1 MEPILVIL
9 LLVGLVFILLLVGA
23 PVKPLRFAGGFIV
36 KCLIGVLML
45 FFVNVL
51 GATIGLYVPIN
62 GVTTIVSG
70 LLGVPGIALLIG
82 IAVFFI

>member
-1 MEPILVIL
+1 MEPMLVIM
-9 LLVGLVFILLLVGA
+9 LLVSLVFILLLVGA
-23 PVKPLRFAGGFIV
+23 PVKPLRFAGGIIV

-70 LLGVPGIALLIG
+70 LLGVPGIALLVG